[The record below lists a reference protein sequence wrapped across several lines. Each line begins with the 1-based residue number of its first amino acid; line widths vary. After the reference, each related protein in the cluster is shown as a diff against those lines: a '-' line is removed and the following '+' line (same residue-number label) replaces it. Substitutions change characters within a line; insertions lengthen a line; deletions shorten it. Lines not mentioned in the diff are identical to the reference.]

1 MNERDLFAFF
11 ESALK
16 ESILGFWLPRC
27 EDKQFGGFLNCF
39 DNKGET
45 LVSYDKYAWSQG
57 RFVWLFSRLAS
68 TFVPMFSDV
77 ERKEFLRLAAQGANF
92 LMKHC
97 LISEQDWRCVF
108 VMDRDGSHKSVTP
121 DSPLDMSIYADCFVI
136 LGLGMYSYAAGDG
149 NAYQFAKK
157 LYISATQRIHDGKYN
172 TLPYPLSSGYRAH
185 GIPMI
190 FSNTARELY
199 RAALVHDVSFASAL
213 VRDMDGFSLD
223 ILDNFVDEHDV
234 LHEVITNKNQFFSQI
249 LGQHQNPGHT
259 IEDVWF
265 LLDTSDICKHP
276 ERKAKI
282 LRVMKKAL
290 VNGWD
295 EQYGGLLHFCGVD
308 GGKPDGQ
315 ILGVEDEPMT
325 QQLSGWADKLWWVH
339 SEALYSTLRCY
350 IESSDNDFL
359 DWFKKVMDY
368 TFATF
373 PHPNRE
379 IGEWIQIRSRDGS
392 MQEKVVA
399 LPVKDPFHIAR
410 NFILI
415 LEMLAQKSE

>member
-199 RAALVHDVSFASAL
+199 RAALVHDVSFAPAL

>member
-1 MNERDLFAFF
+1 
-11 ESALK
+11 
-16 ESILGFWLPRC
+16 
-27 EDKQFGGFLNCF
+27 
-39 DNKGET
+39 
-45 LVSYDKYAWSQG
+45 
-57 RFVWLFSRLAS
+57 
-68 TFVPMFSDV
+68 
-77 ERKEFLRLAAQGANF
+77 
-92 LMKHC
+92 
-97 LISEQDWRCVF
+97 
-108 VMDRDGSHKSVTP
+108 
-121 DSPLDMSIYADCFVI
+121 
-136 LGLGMYSYAAGDG
+136 
-149 NAYQFAKK
+149 
-157 LYISATQRIHDGKYN
+157 
-172 TLPYPLSSGYRAH
+172 
-185 GIPMI
+185 MI

-199 RAALVHDVSFASAL
+199 RAALVHDVSFAPAL